1 MLLPEG
7 DSTVLYVLAF
17 NLWTWGQIGPS
28 GFEPESPA
36 GGGALPLSYSPFVG
50 PLLLIAFVCNPPLT
64 TWIRH
69 IWL

>member
-1 MLLPEG
+1 MPEG
-7 DSTVLYVLAF
+7 DITVLYVLAF

-50 PLLLIAFVCNPPLT
+50 PPFADRICV
-64 TWIRH
+64 
-69 IWL
+69 